1 MGKRI
6 TSAILIFTSL
16 TGFLFARI
24 KCGVPCSDA
33 AVPFLFLEEE
43 DYTVE
48 VRDESKAVF
57 DGLLDESLDAG
68 VFPSDVAEKILEVA
82 GNKLTRI
89 CVSQCQNSYVVS
101 TDSSL
106 MFLSGLLGKGVSVIR
121 GNGSEVE
128 NFKEVLDRNQIPVN
142 VKGGVVLAY
151 DKDFDGLAIK
161 MLGGSVQ
168 YAVLSEPYVTAL
180 IMKNP
185 LIKRSIDL
193 QEEMQQISGKEN
205 FSEKNVVLVRSSLLR
220 TEPETVE
227 KFLLDL
233 ETAVNKV
240 SGNAGKAGRLFSEKV
255 SRNSGSLISRAVPY
269 LNYKFIRVD

>member
-6 TSAILIFTSL
+6 TSSILIFTSL

-24 KCGVPCSDA
+24 RCGVPCSDA

-48 VRDESKAVF
+48 VKGESQAVF

-68 VFPSDVAEKILEVA
+68 VFSAETAEKILEVA
-82 GNKLTRI
+82 GNKLTQI
-89 CVSQCQNSYVVS
+89 CISQCQNSYVIS

-106 MFLSGLLGKGVSVIR
+106 MFLSGLLGKTVSVIK

-128 NFKEVLDRNQIPVN
+128 SFREVLENNQIPVN
-142 VKGGVVLAY
+142 VKGGVVFDY

-161 MLGGSVQ
+161 MLGGSVK

-193 QEEMQQISGKEN
+193 QEEKQQIFGKEN
-205 FSEKNVVLVRSSLLR
+205 FSEKNVVLVRSSLLKN
-220 TEPETVE
+220 EPETVE

-233 ETAVNKV
+233 ETAVNQV
-240 SGNAGKAGRLFSEKV
+240 HGNAGKAGRLFSKKV
-255 SRNSGSLISRAVPY
+255 SSNSGALISRAVPY
-269 LNYKFIRVD
+269 LNYRFIRTE